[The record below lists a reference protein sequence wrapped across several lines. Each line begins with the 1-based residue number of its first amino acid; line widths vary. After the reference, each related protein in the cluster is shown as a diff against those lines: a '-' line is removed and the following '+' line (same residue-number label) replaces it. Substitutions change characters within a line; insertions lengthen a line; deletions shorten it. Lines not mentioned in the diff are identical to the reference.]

1 VRVSTRYL
9 AKVAA
14 WSLLPRAQV
23 TTARGGVAR
32 RRWPIWAA
40 RAALAPSWAA
50 TTCEAWPASRN
61 MRVDSAVSRADP
73 VEGEAGGAGRV
84 KTLASKTDVPFT

>member
-1 VRVSTRYL
+1 VRVSIRYL

-14 WSLLPRAQV
+14 WSELPRAQV
-23 TTARGGVAR
+23 TTARGGLAR
-32 RRWPIWAA
+32 RRSAILAA

-61 MRVDSAVSRADP
+61 MRVDSAVRRP
-73 VEGEAGGAGRV
+73 EVEGASAGGADRV
-84 KTLASKTDVPFT
+84 KTWASKTGVPFR